1 MKQVPKQAIVD
12 YTATELENITRKMM
26 AERELPASAMDV
38 ILTRI
43 TAKIREEE
51 IREYAAALI
60 SVMTEENKEGDKDE
74 KVDQKNGY
82 V

>member
-1 MKQVPKQAIVD
+1 
-12 YTATELENITRKMM
+12 M

-51 IREYAAALI
+51 IGEYAAALI
-60 SVMTEENKEGDKDE
+60 SEMAEDKERGRDE
-74 KVDQKNGY
+74 KMDQENGN

>member
-1 MKQVPKQAIVD
+1 MKAVPKQAIVD
-12 YTATELENITRKMM
+12 YTVTELETIIRKMM

-38 ILTRI
+38 ILIRI

-51 IREYAAALI
+51 IGEYAAALI
-60 SVMTEENKEGDKDE
+60 SEMTEDKEGGKDE
-74 KVDQKNGY
+74 KVDQESRD